1 MAETEVGEEV
11 IEREHG
17 AREGFARVGH
27 LPLGMGEQPV
37 DGWADGEC

>member
-17 AREGFARVGH
+17 AREGFARVGDLS
-27 LPLGMGEQPV
+27 LPLGMGAGSQ
-37 DGWADGEC
+37 